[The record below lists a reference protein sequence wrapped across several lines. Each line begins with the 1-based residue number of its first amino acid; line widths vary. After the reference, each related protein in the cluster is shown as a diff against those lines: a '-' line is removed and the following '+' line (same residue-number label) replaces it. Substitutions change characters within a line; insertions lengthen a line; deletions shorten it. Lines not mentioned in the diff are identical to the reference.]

1 MVVYD
6 EDSNVVSIRCDIDYD
21 YAENIIVF
29 FKNAVTSMIRDSL
42 NYDAYDKAF
51 ECASEFT
58 DWFLAR
64 DEQVSLMKYIASQVK
79 TRVNVYSFDIK
90 PVIAAIIADWIDER
104 FADVFDDLERI
115 TGAPCRMRNF
125 VNFIR

>member
-1 MVVYD
+1 
-6 EDSNVVSIRCDIDYD
+6 
-21 YAENIIVF
+21 
-29 FKNAVTSMIRDSL
+29 
-42 NYDAYDKAF
+42 
-51 ECASEFT
+51 
-58 DWFLAR
+58 
-64 DEQVSLMKYIASQVK
+64 MKYIASQVK